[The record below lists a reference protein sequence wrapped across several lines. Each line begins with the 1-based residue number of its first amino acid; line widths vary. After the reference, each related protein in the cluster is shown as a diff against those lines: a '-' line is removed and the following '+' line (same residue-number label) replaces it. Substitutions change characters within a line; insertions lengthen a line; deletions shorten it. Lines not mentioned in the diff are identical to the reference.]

1 MPEPRLRCGASRGT
15 VSPKKRLKKSSNGSM
30 PPNGPGPGRGEPFC
44 IVLEMLTTDGM
55 VLRAT
60 AEKEGRRPSPGTTL
74 VASTGAP
81 AGAWKKT
88 AARTNEPT
96 ATDRS
101 APRENLFRDIEFLLF
116 SAGNAKG

>member
-1 MPEPRLRCGASRGT
+1 
-15 VSPKKRLKKSSNGSM
+15 
-30 PPNGPGPGRGEPFC
+30 
-44 IVLEMLTTDGM
+44 VLEILTTAGM

-74 VASTGAP
+74 VVAITGEL

-88 AARTNEPT
+88 AARTNEPA

-101 APRENLFRDIEFLLF
+101 APREYFFRDIYFLLF
-116 SAGNAKG
+116 PQKVLISNISDFASRFKPGRDQKKRLQKPIATVKKEKINRALKIL